1 MKVRK
6 IMKVMYQT
14 TPKKQ
19 DPHKINRIAYI
30 AEAAFEYFISL
41 LITGAFLA
49 AILTN
54 INVPDSVV
62 GITSSLASL
71 GFLAQAASVLFLKL
85 PGKKKKTVTIMHLVN
100 QLMFVTLYVIP
111 FIRVPHNVKVAAFI
125 IMFLGG
131 HFISNAVSPFKIS
144 WLMSYVPDKKRGRFT
159 ANKEIISLLGGMI
172 FSYIMGAIIDRY
184 NALGNSRTGFLLSAL
199 TILTLAI
206 LHLISLLA
214 VKEDNIPS
222 APEEKKISA
231 KDVISNTLLNKNMR
245 RIILL
250 NILWQFGT
258 GISTSFFGTYQIN
271 ELGFSL
277 KYVAILS
284 ALYSIVRVIF
294 SRFFGK
300 FADKHSW
307 ADMLF
312 LSFSIGACGFL
323 VNTFTTP
330 ANGTVFYALYYMIY
344 AIYMAGT
351 NSGIMNITF
360 DYASHENRAAALGIS
375 SAFGGCA
382 GFLASLLGAKILSA
396 VQANGNAILSH
407 TVYAQQILSFVT
419 FLIFSAVVIYIKMV
433 IVKMKRI
440 DE

>member
-1 MKVRK
+1 MKT
-6 IMKVMYQT
+6 IL
-14 TPKKQ
+14 KKANPVT
-19 DPHKINRIAYI
+19 DHYKINRIAYI
-30 AEAAFEYFISL
+30 LEAAFEYFISI

-54 INVPDSVV
+54 IDVPDSVI

-71 GFLAQAASVLFLKL
+71 GFLAQAASVLFIRLK
-85 PGKKKKTVTIMHLVN
+85 GRKKMPVTIMHLIN

-111 FIRVPHNVKVAAFI
+111 FIKVPHTVKVAVFI
-125 IMFLGG
+125 ILFLGG

-144 WLMSYVPDKKRGRFT
+144 WLMSYVPDNRRGRFT
-159 ANKEIISLLGGMI
+159 ANKEIISLLGGML
-172 FSYIMGAIIDRY
+172 FSYAMGAVIDRY
-184 NALGNSRTGFLLSAL
+184 NAIGDSQTGFLFSAVTIFALS
-199 TILTLAI
+199 I

-214 VKEDNIPS
+214 VKEDN
-222 APEEKKISA
+222 APLEQEEKRVSA
-231 KDVISNTLLNKNMR
+231 KDIISDTLLNKNMR
-245 RIILL
+245 CIILL

-277 KYVAILS
+277 KYVAVLS
-284 ALYSIVRVIF
+284 ALYSIARVIF

-312 LSFSIGACGFL
+312 LSFAIGAFGFL

-330 ANGTVFYALYYMIY
+330 SNGTVLYAVHYMIY
-344 AIYMAGT
+344 AVYMAGA

-360 DYASHENRAAALGIS
+360 DYATHENRAAALGIA
-375 SAFGGCA
+375 SAFGGTA
-382 GFLASLLGAKILSA
+382 GFLASLLGAKILSV
-396 VQANGNAILSH
+396 VQANGNTIFGMSI
-407 TVYAQQILSFVT
+407 YAQQLLSFAT
-419 FLIFSAVVIYIKMV
+419 FLTFSAVVIYIKKV